1 VSSNGSGKKSG
12 KVGGRGAVLLAGL
25 RGSGKSTA
33 GRLLADRLGRP
44 FVDLDDATLAR
55 LGMGSVESAWATLGE
70 PAFRAAELEALAEA
84 IELSPDAVVALGGGT
99 PMIDGFEDVA
109 RGRASVVYL
118 HAAPAAL
125 RARVRDGDPA
135 RPPLMTEGTGEGMG
149 EGASAVE
156 EIEAV
161 YARRDP
167 VYRRLAKRVVEA
179 GGTVRETAEG
189 LAGVCGAG

>member
-1 VSSNGSGKKSG
+1 MSSNGSGKKSG

-55 LGMGSVESAWATLGE
+55 LGMASVESAWATLGE

-84 IELSPDAVVALGGGT
+84 LILSPDAVVALGGGT

-118 HAAPAAL
+118 HASPDAL
-125 RARVRDGDPA
+125 RERVEEGDPS
-135 RPPLMTEGTGEGMG
+135 RPPLTGGG
-149 EGASAVE
+149 ERASAVD
-156 EIEAV
+156 EIAAV
-161 YARRDP
+161 YAQRDP

>member
-1 VSSNGSGKKSG
+1 MSGG
-12 KVGGRGAVLLAGL
+12 VIRQGAVLLAGL
-25 RGSGKSTA
+25 RGCGKSTA

-55 LGMGSVESAWATLGE
+55 LGVGSVEEAWSALGE

-84 IELSPDAVVALGGGT
+84 LTLSPDAVVALGGGT
-99 PMIDGFEDVA
+99 PMIDGFADVA
-109 RGRASVVYL
+109 RGRGAVVYL
-118 HAAPAAL
+118 HASPEVL
-125 RARVRDGDPA
+125 RGRVVDGDPA
-135 RPPLMTEGTGEGMG
+135 RPPLMRPADGGSV
-149 EGASAVE
+149 SAVE

-161 YARRDP
+161 YGLRDP

-179 GGTVRETAEG
+179 GGSVGETAER